1 MKNGLVKS
9 VFWVTISEI
18 LFNLSGYIIHS
29 VAGRI
34 LGPNDYGRYGI
45 VITLTTM
52 IIILIGNGVPTAMAK
67 YLSEVFET
75 NPKMIGAIKK
85 KAIILQSIIIGLLTV
100 IFFLLAPVL
109 AWTLK
114 DPTLT
119 NLFRLSSLIIPA
131 FAMSSF
137 YFSYYT
143 GLHKFNIQSLLKTL
157 RSLFRV
163 TIIVAL
169 AYFYKV
175 PGAILGYV
183 IAPFLTFIIGW
194 CIDKFKIKTEIE
206 NQIKLNPDKAEVVF
220 EYKKLMRYAW
230 QIILFFLAYEL
241 FISIDLYLVKGILRD
256 DYLTGIYNG
265 ALTVGR
271 IPYYIFYALTVVLLP
286 TISKSVSENN
296 HKKTSQIIGNSL
308 RLMLILLAPS
318 IILMAYFSKPIIKIF
333 YSAKYL
339 AAAEPMAVLVYG
351 VGFLTIFYVMSFVM
365 NGAGKT
371 KIPMLISIVGLVLNS
386 ILNYFFI
393 LKFGLMGSAWA
404 TTISSFLAMLLMV
417 YFLYKEFKVVIS
429 IRSLMRV
436 FLASGALYL
445 ASRAFPNENYYFIIW
460 SAILLVFYFIFL
472 YTLREVKKEDL
483 NFFKSLIIKKKNH

>member
-1 MKNGLVKS
+1 MKNNLVKS
-9 VFWVTISEI
+9 VFWVTVSEI
-18 LFNLSGYIIHS
+18 LFNLSGYVIHS
-29 VAGRI
+29 VAGRV
-34 LGPNDYGRYGI
+34 LGPGDYGRYGI

-52 IIILIGNGVPTAMAK
+52 IIILVGNGVPTAMAK
-67 YLSEVFET
+67 YLSEVFES
-75 NPKMIGAIKK
+75 NPIMIGVIKK
-85 KAIILQSIIIGLLTV
+85 KAIILQSIIIGTLTV

-109 AWTLK
+109 AWALK

-119 NLFRLSSLIIPA
+119 NLFRLSTLIIPA

-194 CIDKFKIKTEIE
+194 CIDKFRVKAEIE
-206 NQIKLNPDKAEVVF
+206 NQIQLNPNKAEIVF

-230 QIILFFLAYEL
+230 QIVIFFLAYEL
-241 FISIDLYLVKGILRD
+241 FISIDLYLVKGILRN

-271 IPYYIFYALTVVLLP
+271 IPYYVFYALTVVLLP
-286 TISKSVSENN
+286 AISKSTSENN
-296 HKKTSQIIGNSL
+296 HAKTSQIIGNSL
-308 RLMLILLAPS
+308 RLMLIILAPA
-318 IILMAYFSKPIIKIF
+318 IILMAYFSQPIIKIF
-333 YSAKYL
+333 YSARYL

-371 KIPMLISIVGLVLNS
+371 KIPMIISIIGLTLNS
-386 ILNYFFI
+386 VLNYFFI
-393 LKFGLMGSAWA
+393 QKFGLMGSAWA

-417 YFLYKEFKVVIS
+417 YFLYREFGVVIS
-429 IRSLMRV
+429 IKSLLRV
-436 FLASGALYL
+436 IFSSGGLYL
-445 ASRAFPNENYYFIIW
+445 TSTLFPNENYYFIIW
-460 SAILLVFYFIFL
+460 SIILLSFYFIFL
-472 YTLREVKKEDL
+472 YILGE
-483 NFFKSLIIKKKNH
+483 IKKDDISYFRNIILKKK